1 MFQGLLGSGFSDPGF
16 NKFLLRK
23 EKRNMRTVRQHRRA
37 VRRGLTLIELTLVV
51 AILAILAGFLL
62 PRLGLVRNLSA
73 DAGNADQTRAALD
86 QSVLYNIT
94 QGHYPQGEDT
104 LVEAGNVLYGSA
116 NGDTYGLD
124 PSLSPLL
131 TVFTTDNN
139 SEKSINA
146 QLTPDSSGATAA
158 TLYDNSQADA
168 TLNGAGNSED
178 PASAVTVSVGNHI
191 SLAEVTLPTE
201 PVTATN
207 ASKTASIYAGTY
219 NQSELNAST
228 GAPLDGSYL
237 LALGF
242 GPASQ
247 LQGKTALGVPALF
260 VKNPD
265 SYNRPILLLRVYG
278 GAYVPTA
285 PFDNLVPVGTS
296 AATAGA
302 LSPDGKLVAGNLS
315 KYQTDQQR

>member
-1 MFQGLLGSGFSDPGF
+1 
-16 NKFLLRK
+16 
-23 EKRNMRTVRQHRRA
+23 MRTVRQHRRA

-104 LVEAGNVLYGSA
+104 LLESGNVLFGST
-116 NGDTYGLD
+116 NGDVYGLD
-124 PSLSPLL
+124 PGLSGLL
-131 TVFTTDNN
+131 TVYTLTNN
-139 SEKSINA
+139 DAKSINA
-146 QLTPDSSGATAA
+146 QLTPDSTGATQA
-158 TLYDNSQADA
+158 TLYNNSQTDA
-168 TLNGAGNSED
+168 AANGAGNSD
-178 PASAVTVSVGNHI
+178 DASTAVTVASGAAV
-191 SLAEVTLPTE
+191 AEVTVPTS
-201 PVTATN
+201 PVTAATP
-207 ASKTASIYAGTY
+207 SKTAAIYYGTY
-219 NQSELNAST
+219 NQSELSSTT
-228 GAPLDGSYL
+228 GAPLDGSIL
-237 LALGF
+237 IALGF
-242 GPASQ
+242 GPSSQ

-265 SYNRPILLLRVYG
+265 SYNRPILLLRLYG
-278 GAYVPTA
+278 STYTPTA
-285 PFDNLVPVGTS
+285 PFDNLVPVGTA